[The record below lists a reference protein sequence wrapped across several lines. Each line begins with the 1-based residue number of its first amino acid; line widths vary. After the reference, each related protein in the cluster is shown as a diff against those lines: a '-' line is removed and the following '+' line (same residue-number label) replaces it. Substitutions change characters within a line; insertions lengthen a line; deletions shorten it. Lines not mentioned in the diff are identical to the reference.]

1 MVTNASTS
9 ETSDLYMG
17 IVARP
22 LNNLRIVVCRDGI
35 QWLLQTSDGERGGT
49 KRWKSVSF
57 AATKP
62 GLIKALRHI
71 GGLSG
76 LKAKEVVDALPS
88 RQAVAK
94 TDSSK

>member
-1 MVTNASTS
+1 MVINARTS
-9 ETSDLYMG
+9 ETSDLYTG
-17 IVARP
+17 VVARP
-22 LNNLRIVVCRDGI
+22 FNNLRIVVCHDGI
-35 QWLLQTSDGERGGT
+35 QWLLQTSDGQRDGV

-57 AATKP
+57 AATKS

-76 LKAKEVVDALPS
+76 LKAEEVVDALPS

-94 TDSSK
+94 TGSCK